1 MPLLKVVLDT
11 NIVVSAHLQGAGFP
25 AFVLDL
31 ALASKIQLYITAEVL
46 EEYEAVLRRPRFGID
61 SKKVTQLIRLIK
73 RKAKRV
79 KPIRT
84 LSVSAD
90 PDDNRFIECA
100 ETAEA
105 DYLVTGNLRH
115 YPPKYKKTKVVS
127 ARQLIEI
134 ITPELKR

>member
-31 ALASKIQLYITAEVL
+31 ALASKIQLYVTAEIL
-46 EEYEAVLRRPRFGID
+46 EEYEAVLRRPRFGINP
-61 SKKVTQLIRLIK
+61 KNITQSIRLIK

-79 KPIRT
+79 KPTRR
-84 LSVSAD
+84 LSVSSD

-115 YPPKYKKTKVVS
+115 YPSKYKKTKVVS

>member
-1 MPLLKVVLDT
+1 MLRQ
-11 NIVVSAHLQGAGFP
+11 I
-25 AFVLDL
+25 
-31 ALASKIQLYITAEVL
+31 L

-61 SKKVTQLIRLIK
+61 SKKIAQSIRLIK

-79 KPIRT
+79 KPTRR
-84 LSVSAD
+84 LSVSDD

-105 DYLVTGNLRH
+105 DYADYVVTGNRGIIH
-115 YPPKYKKTKVVS
+115 RSIRRPKLS
-127 ARQLIEI
+127 ARELIEI

>member
-31 ALASKIQLYITAEVL
+31 TLASKIQLYVTAEIL
-46 EEYEAVLRRPRFGID
+46 EEYEVVLRRPRFGINP
-61 SKKVTQLIRLIK
+61 KKITQSIRLIK

-79 KPIRT
+79 KPTRK
-84 LSVSAD
+84 LSVSPD

-100 ETAEA
+100 EKAEA

-115 YPPKYKKTKVVS
+115 YPSKYKKTKVVS

>member
-1 MPLLKVVLDT
+1 MPLLKVVPDT
-11 NIVVSAHLQGAGFP
+11 NIVVSAHLQGAGLP

-31 ALASKIQLYITAEVL
+31 ALASKIQLYVTAEIL

-61 SKKVTQLIRLIK
+61 SKKITQSIRLIK

-79 KPIRT
+79 KPSRR

-105 DYLVTGNLRH
+105 DYIVTRNRRH
-115 YPPKYKKTKVVS
+115 YPSKYKKTKVVS
-127 ARQLIEI
+127 ARELIEI